1 MAKQEPRVRLPPVDQ
16 IGIVVKDMDRAIEYY
31 GANFG
36 WGPFRV
42 QEREIKGFTYR
53 GKIGNCR
60 LKMALARS
68 GPIEIE
74 LIQVLEG
81 ETPHTEFLREKG
93 EGVQHLRCCVD
104 DLDKMLAELA
114 KEGIEPVFH
123 QSLPQ
128 FGVSWAYLNSDKV
141 GGVMLEL
148 IQWPES
154 RRANSG
160 SDAKSNLT
168 EGGS

>member
-1 MAKQEPRVRLPPVDQ
+1 MAEQEPRVKLPPVDQ
-16 IGIVVKDMDRAIEYY
+16 IGIVVKDIDRAIEYY
-31 GANFG
+31 SSTFG

-42 QEREIKGFTYR
+42 REREMKGFTYR
-53 GKIGNCR
+53 GKIGDCR
-60 LKMALARS
+60 LKLALARS
-68 GPIEIE
+68 GSIEIE

-93 EGVQHLRCCVD
+93 EGVQHLRCSVD
-104 DLDKMLAELA
+104 DIDNMLAELA

-128 FGVSWAYLNSDKV
+128 FGVSWAYLNSDKI

-148 IQWPES
+148 IQWPKGQ
-154 RRANSG
+154 RVNSG
-160 SDAKSNLT
+160 SDAKSKST